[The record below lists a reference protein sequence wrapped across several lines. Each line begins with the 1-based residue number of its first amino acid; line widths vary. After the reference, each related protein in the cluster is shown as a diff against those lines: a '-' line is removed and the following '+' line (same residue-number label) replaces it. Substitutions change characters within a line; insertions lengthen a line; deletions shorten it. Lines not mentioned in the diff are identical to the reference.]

1 MKLSMTY
8 RRAFTSGAVG
18 GHPGHRKC
26 PGACEPRTPYSST
39 APVATTYVGRAR
51 RASRKSPPRVN
62 ESDIIKKRGRLPLCE
77 DADRRGALRAGG
89 GSALARA
96 PRGHADRPRVTVAI
110 GLVER

>member
-1 MKLSMTY
+1 M
-8 RRAFTSGAVG
+8 
-18 GHPGHRKC
+18 
-26 PGACEPRTPYSST
+26 
-39 APVATTYVGRAR
+39 
-51 RASRKSPPRVN
+51 N